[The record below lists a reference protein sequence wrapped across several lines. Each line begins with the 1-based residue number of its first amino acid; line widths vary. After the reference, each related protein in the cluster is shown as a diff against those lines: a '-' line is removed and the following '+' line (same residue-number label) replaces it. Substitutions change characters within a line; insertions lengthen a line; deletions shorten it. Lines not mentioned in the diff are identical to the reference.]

1 MLKKLVIILLTVI
14 LPLQTLTILILWNT
28 VSVTAVLHV
37 PLICCTSNNLNLRS
51 NLSGLLILLGN
62 FPNNNYNVADES
74 DVFFNLTNN

>member
-1 MLKKLVIILLTVI
+1 MLTKLVIILLTVI
-14 LPLQTLTILILWNT
+14 LLLQTLTILRNT

-37 PLICCTSNNLNLRS
+37 RLICCTSNNLNLRS
-51 NLSGLLILLGN
+51 NLSGLLTLLGN